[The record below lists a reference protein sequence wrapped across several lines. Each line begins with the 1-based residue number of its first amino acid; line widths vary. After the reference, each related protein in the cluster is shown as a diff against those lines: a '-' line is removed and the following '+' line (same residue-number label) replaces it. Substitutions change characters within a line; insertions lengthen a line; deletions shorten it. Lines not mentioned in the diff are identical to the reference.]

1 MTLMASNDLSST
13 AYNESMTASTLKAL
27 GLNNSIFDNIVS
39 ISDVGQIIIK
49 EETLI
54 FEQKLNFEQIFEE
67 LLKARQLI
75 QTLNPND
82 FSDLVKLS
90 GTASHFKISN
100 SLSSAIHG
108 SAKCFENSGIQV
120 TFEEFIL

>member
-13 AYNESMTASTLKAL
+13 AYNESITVSTLKAS
-27 GLNNSIFDNIVS
+27 GLNNSIFENTVS
-39 ISDVGQIIIK
+39 ILDIGQIIIK

-54 FEQKLNFEQIFEE
+54 FEQKLNFKQIFEE
-67 LLKARQLI
+67 LLKARQLT

-82 FSDLVKLS
+82 FSDLIKLS

-100 SLSSAIHG
+100 SLSSAVHG
-108 SAKCFENSGIQV
+108 SNKCFENSGI
-120 TFEEFIL
+120 